1 MSRCGS
7 HPFPPIHKYRHL
19 KEQMLMFVHIAENF
33 DRDLEMFLARYF
45 PKEVKGKL
53 RDNQR
58 ASNLDVYGEI
68 DSGCCMM

>member
-1 MSRCGS
+1 
-7 HPFPPIHKYRHL
+7 
-19 KEQMLMFVHIAENF
+19 MLMFVHIAENF